1 MTTLNYLDYAQ
12 SPVFEAV
19 AATTTCC
26 GPAVL
31 SSGSQPIPI
40 HVFRVSASYF
50 QIFGT
55 RAALGRT
62 FITGDD
68 RVGTDHVAVLSHLLW
83 VSQFGADLAVVGRS
97 VRLNGEPYTVVG
109 VMPATGP
116 FGRVR
121 QVWLP
126 LSFPPD
132 RMIRANHWLLSMT
145 GGGVG
150 LLKPGVTVEQ
160 ARSALATVAAQ
171 IAVDHPDTNR
181 DWGVAVEPY
190 SSVLVGED
198 FKRFL
203 AMMLA
208 AVGLVLL
215 IGCVNLASLMLARGL
230 ARGREVAIR
239 TALGATRGQLI
250 RQFLTESALLSV
262 GGGVLGIAFGYV
274 MMTAM
279 ETLLRNQPLNP
290 SFVPYWIPAEAT
302 IGISGR
308 VQLFTLVASIAS
320 GIGFGIVPALRA
332 SRPAKD
338 GTIGLY
344 HRTNV
349 GRSQHGLQRLL
360 IVTELALTFVLL
372 TGAGLLLRSL
382 IAMRGADT
390 GFSAINVLTAELPTW
405 EHRFTN
411 DDGLRSYFRRVIAA
425 IEALPGV
432 RDVALTDGLPLQGAP
447 NGQFFQIVGRQ
458 VVEMARRP
466 LCDFKVVSPG
476 YFRAMAL
483 RVREGRA
490 LLEPDTFGA
499 PYVTVIN
506 ETMARMYF
514 PGVDPV
520 GQQLLLQETRP
531 GTAEEIPWTIVGVL
545 ADERLT
551 PFDDRREHPAAYVP
565 IDQVPTMLVGL
576 VVRSVQDPI
585 RLSESIQRALTSI
598 DRDQAINNVRTV
610 DQLEADARAPDR
622 LRTWLLGLFAAVATL
637 LSAIGIYGVFAHAVV
652 QRTREVGIRAALG
665 AGYRQLV
672 WLVLREGMVLTG
684 AGLAAGFVGAL
695 AVSRLLRAFLFGVE
709 AIDPLA
715 IAVTAV
721 TLAAVATLACY
732 IPARRTSATNPVTA
746 LHAE

>member
-1 MTTLNYLDYAQ
+1 
-12 SPVFEAV
+12 
-19 AATTTCC
+19 
-26 GPAVL
+26 
-31 SSGSQPIPI
+31 
-40 HVFRVSASYF
+40 
-50 QIFGT
+50 
-55 RAALGRT
+55 
-62 FITGDD
+62 
-68 RVGTDHVAVLSHLLW
+68 
-83 VSQFGADLAVVGRS
+83 
-97 VRLNGEPYTVVG
+97 
-109 VMPATGP
+109 
-116 FGRVR
+116 
-121 QVWLP
+121 
-126 LSFPPD
+126 
-132 RMIRANHWLLSMT
+132 
-145 GGGVG
+145 
-150 LLKPGVTVEQ
+150 
-160 ARSALATVAAQ
+160 
-171 IAVDHPDTNR
+171 
-181 DWGVAVEPY
+181 
-190 SSVLVGED
+190 
-198 FKRFL
+198 
-203 AMMLA
+203 
-208 AVGLVLL
+208 
-215 IGCVNLASLMLARGL
+215 
-230 ARGREVAIR
+230 
-239 TALGATRGQLI
+239 
-250 RQFLTESALLSV
+250 
-262 GGGVLGIAFGYV
+262 
-274 MMTAM
+274 
-279 ETLLRNQPLNP
+279 
-290 SFVPYWIPAEAT
+290 
-302 IGISGR
+302 
-308 VQLFTLVASIAS
+308 
-320 GIGFGIVPALRA
+320 
-332 SRPAKD
+332 
-338 GTIGLY
+338 
-344 HRTNV
+344 
-349 GRSQHGLQRLL
+349 
-360 IVTELALTFVLL
+360 
-372 TGAGLLLRSL
+372 L
-382 IAMRGADT
+382 IAIRGADT
-390 GFSAINVLTAELPTW
+390 GFSAVNVLTAELPTW
-405 EHRFTN
+405 EHRFKN

-432 RDVALTDGLPLQGAP
+432 RDVALTDGLPLQGTP
-447 NGQFFQIVGRQ
+447 NGQFFQIVGRH

-466 LCDFKVVSPG
+466 VCDFKVVSPG

-514 PGVDPV
+514 PGIDPV

-652 QRTREVGIRAALG
+652 RRTREVGVRAALG
-665 AGYRQLV
+665 AGHRQLV

-715 IAVTAV
+715 IGVTAV
-721 TLAAVATLACY
+721 TLAAVATVACY
-732 IPARRTSATNPVTA
+732 IPARRTSMIDPVTA